1 MINIIRKKAGVV
13 MTFYEKFVDECNKK
27 HIRPSKAALEIGVA
41 KNTYYSWKNRGVA
54 PKRIMIDKIAEYFGV
69 DSSAFYDARLE
80 TILEKHLG
88 TKLEF

>member
-1 MINIIRKKAGVV
+1 MDQSNHDAAGRSDALSLLNVLAAFSVVAIHVNSCYFTFSATERYWKTAVV
-13 MTFYEKFVDECNKK
+13 MHF
-27 HIRPSKAALEIGVA
+27 
-41 KNTYYSWKNRGVA
+41 
-54 PKRIMIDKIAEYFGV
+54 AEYFGV